1 MKVSEVRPDMRRI
14 DLELKVLEVEEPR
27 TYLRRDGREGR
38 VATAVAEDDT
48 GKIKISLWDAEI
60 DRVKAGDRIKITNGY
75 ARLFRNEV
83 HVSAGIYGRL
93 EVLGQQ
99 S

>member
-1 MKVSEVRPDMRRI
+1 MRRI
-14 DLELKVLEVEEPR
+14 DIELKVVEIEEPR
-27 TYLRRDGREGR
+27 TYVRRDGREGK
-38 VATAVAEDDT
+38 VTTAVAEDDT
-48 GKIKISLWDAEI
+48 GKIKVSLWDTDI
-60 DRVKAGDRIKITNGY
+60 DRVKVGDRIKITNGY

-83 HVSAGIYGRL
+83 HVSAGIYGKL

>member
-1 MKVSEVRPDMRRI
+1 VKVSEVRPDMRRI

>member
-1 MKVSEVRPDMRRI
+1 MRRI